1 MTDAKPIYLAGLAV
15 LSLIAGCN
23 DTQNDKQNDTQTS
36 SNSKT
41 AIEANME
48 TMDELANAAD
58 ETKLAIKVPGDVF
71 DLSPWNILLPL
82 DRDGDGKA
90 DRIENKDLPR
100 FHVDEF
106 FYLDD
111 NNNMV
116 FAAANKAFTSPTST
130 NTRSELRQVYADEN
144 GNVPSLENPANY
156 FALASNP
163 EADKFAAIGARM
175 EATLK
180 VDHVSTNAKYHD
192 KPPAYSVVVGQ
203 IHAGKLDELRNNESG
218 FGWGNEP
225 LKIYYKKYPNHD
237 TGTVFWNYELNL
249 PENNPKR
256 TDIAY
261 PVWGD
266 GWHDSTDPGENGIAL
281 GESFSYE
288 INVYGDTMY
297 LTFNADNHPTVRHQI
312 NLANN
317 VDANGFIDDYD
328 DPVAYKNDWLFF
340 KAGAYNQCST
350 KDAPTF
356 RYPACPGTGDWET
369 DKKAGNYTRVSFS
382 HLQVGEAIEVK

>member
-1 MTDAKPIYLAGLAV
+1 MTDPKPIYLAGFAV
-15 LSLIAGCN
+15 LSLITACN
-23 DTQNDKQNDTQTS
+23 DTQSSSISNTATDAQVNSVDKVATVANDK
-36 SNSKT
+36 
-41 AIEANME
+41 
-48 TMDELANAAD
+48 
-58 ETKLAIKVPGDVF
+58 KVALKAPGEVF
-71 DLSPWNILLPL
+71 DLSPWNILLPI
-82 DRDGDGKA
+82 DKDGDGKA
-90 DRIENKDLPR
+90 DRIKNKDLPNAY
-100 FHVDEF
+100 VDEF
-106 FYLDD
+106 FYLDG
-111 NNNMV
+111 NNMV

-144 GNVPSLENPANY
+144 GNVPRLDSPANY

-163 EADKFAAIGARM
+163 DADKFAAIGARM

-203 IHAGKLDELRNNESG
+203 IHAGKLDALRNDESG

-225 LKIYYKKYPNHD
+225 LKIYYKKFPNHD

-249 PENNPKR
+249 PESNPKR

-297 LTFNADNHPTVRHQI
+297 LTFSADNHPTVKHQI

-328 DPVAYKNDWLFF
+328 DPMAYKNDWLFSKLERITSAVQRMPQHF
-340 KAGAYNQCST
+340 VTQH
-350 KDAPTF
+350 APALATGKPIKKQATTHV
-356 RYPACPGTGDWET
+356 YPSLIC
-369 DKKAGNYTRVSFS
+369 R
-382 HLQVGEAIEVK
+382 

>member
-1 MTDAKPIYLAGLAV
+1 MSNTKHVYLAGLAA
-15 LSLIAGCN
+15 LSLVAACN
-23 DTQNDKQNDTQTS
+23 DADTS
-36 SNSKT
+36 SSTNT
-41 AIEANME
+41 AQQDSHAVSG
-48 TMDELANAAD
+48 AKA
-58 ETKLAIKVPGDVF
+58 PGEVF

-90 DRIENKDLPR
+90 DKIKNKDLAS

-144 GNVPSLENPANY
+144 GNVPSLESPANY

-163 EADKFAAIGARM
+163 DSDKFAAIGARM

-203 IHAGKLDELRNNESG
+203 IHAGKLDDLRNDVSG

-225 LKIYYKKYPNHD
+225 LKIYYKKYPNHE

-249 PENNPKR
+249 PEDNPKR

-266 GWHDSTDPGENGIAL
+266 GWHDDNDPGETGIAL

-297 LTFNADNHPTVRHQI
+297 LTFSAENHPTVKHQI

-328 DPVAYKNDWLFF
+328 DPVAYKNDWLFS
-340 KAGAYNQCST
+340 KLARITNAVRRMPQHSAT
-350 KDAPTF
+350 PLVRERA
-356 RYPACPGTGDWET
+356 TGKPI
-369 DKKAGNYTRVSFS
+369 KKAGNYTRVSFS
-382 HLQVGEAIEVK
+382 HLQVGDAIAVK